1 MFHEYTVACSHNEGS
16 DWKIERY
23 LNAEAEN
30 NCWLDRA
37 VITDRGKLDQT

>member
-1 MFHEYTVACSHNEGS
+1 MFHEYTVAFSHNEGN

-23 LNAEAEN
+23 LNAEVEN
-30 NCWLDRA
+30 KCSLDRA